1 MPKRRPKAIPSL
13 KGGVFAR
20 DPSASITAVN
30 VDGGV
35 LSWLDVASVID
46 GVPNPFHLDKFPEGA
61 NPGPVIP
68 AVKVYLIFWG
78 TAWLA
83 TPRPLPYTADII
95 NAVST
100 ILYSPYLS
108 KVDQYDVRLHY
119 GHPSQRGKL
128 AGTTIVSSPVGPSGS
143 QSHADPPYGLQD
155 SDVDRLVGNLIAN
168 RTLPR
173 PDDEPSALYVVILP
187 KGVSN
192 IGFLAGGHFSSS
204 VSGNSNQ
211 AHIAWLINFD
221 GKLSSVTAVFSHV
234 LVESVTDP
242 EGTAVTGVP
251 GTCDQSP
258 TDAQT
263 DDERWCEIG
272 DICNTTGVINGVVV
286 QSYWSDEDQAC
297 VVPTS
302 YPYTDFVVNKYR
314 VLDQVTLWLLIHG
327 GDPLSVDAGAPTIRE
342 QVTLQLI
349 KELASTLSN
358 TSVRE
363 TVQTAIA
370 PSGQRGH
377 QGTNSPVGQKKR
389 AVRNRRR

>member
-1 MPKRRPKAIPSL
+1 
-13 KGGVFAR
+13 
-20 DPSASITAVN
+20 
-30 VDGGV
+30 
-35 LSWLDVASVID
+35 VID
-46 GVPNPFHLDKFPEGA
+46 RVPLHLDKFPEGA

-83 TPRPLPYTADII
+83 TPRPVPYTADII

-119 GHPSQRGKL
+119 GHPSRRGKL

-143 QSHADPPYGLQD
+143 QSPADPPYLFQD
-155 SDVDRLVGNLIAN
+155 SDVARLVGNLIAN
-168 RTLPR
+168 RTLPS
-173 PDDEPSALYVVILP
+173 PDDEPSALYVVIMP
-187 KGVSN
+187 KNVPGVN
-192 IGFLAGGHFSSS
+192 MFAGGHFTSS

-221 GKLSSVTAVFSHV
+221 GTLSSVTTVFSHV

-251 GTCDQSP
+251 GTCDQSA

-263 DDERWCEIG
+263 DFEPWCENRRHLQHHG
-272 DICNTTGVINGVVV
+272 SDQRVVV

-314 VLDQVTLWLLIHG
+314 VLDQITLWLLIHG